1 MQKKCSCFLFLN
13 KKLPLKLIAGLHQHS
28 VCYIVELCWEH
39 KRIKNPWK
47 PYVFRMWGYAII
59 LLNLNMVGGTA
70 EQLRPQSAILIL
82 MKMQLKRKMD
92 LLCTAM
98 ITSETA
104 PSGYETA
111 EELYEQTGPTTLQ
124 SRVSISGSHF
134 RNACLSLRCVISVF
148 LQPLS
153 RGTLL
158 LISVWGSWL
167 GMVTGCHRS
176 DTMKAA
182 AVDQTCKN
190 STKESKQRH

>member
-1 MQKKCSCFLFLN
+1 MLFAFFN
-13 KKLPLKLIAGLHQHS
+13 KKLPLKFWLWDFTNIQCAILQS
-28 VCYIVELCWEH
+28 CVES
-39 KRIKNPWK
+39 RIKNPWK
-47 PYVFRMWGYAII
+47 AYVFRMWGYAII

-70 EQLRPQSAILIL
+70 EQLRPQSAILML

-111 EELYEQTGPTTLQ
+111 DKLYEQTGPTTLQ

-134 RNACLSLRCVISVF
+134 RDAYLSLCCVISVF

-153 RGTLL
+153 CGTLL
-158 LISVWGSWL
+158 LISVRGSWL